1 MNIGYIGYKLG
12 MSSLQQKDSLRRMPV
27 TLVHVPANV
36 VTAVKSETQD
46 GYSALQVASCDIVA
60 DDFPLVKSASMDGAD
75 EDSAE
80 PQDAEV
86 TEAGGVESS
95 EADSVVVDT
104 QVTGG
109 FVSARRRWRKKNLL
123 KHFAASQATKV
134 IDVCE
139 FRVNPKVV
147 DVAKVGC
154 CLDLGSLKAG
164 TLLDV
169 RGVSKGRGFSGG
181 IRRWGF
187 GRQPESH
194 GTSVSHRSH
203 GSTGQ
208 CQLPGRVMKG
218 KKMAGQYGV
227 DNVCVKNLRVVSVDI
242 KNRIVAVRGAVP
254 GARGG
259 RLILKPVA

>member
-12 MSSLQQKDSLRRMPV
+12 MSSLQQPDSLRKLPV
-27 TLVHVPANV
+27 TLLHLPANI
-36 VTAVKSETQD
+36 VTAIKSEQRD
-46 GYSALQVASCDIVA
+46 GYSALQVASCDVA
-60 DDFPLVKSASMDGAD
+60 ADAFPVASLEAKSEPADAEAS
-75 EDSAE
+75 
-80 PQDAEV
+80 DAEV
-86 TEAGGVESS
+86 EGADTNTDASTNES
-95 EADSVVVDT
+95 DSVA
-104 QVTGG
+104 GG
-109 FVSARRRWRKKNLL
+109 FVSARRRWRKKNLA
-123 KHFAASQATKV
+123 KHFAASNATKV

-139 FRVNPKVV
+139 FRVSPEVV
-147 DVAKVGC
+147 AAAEVGS
-154 CLDLGSLKAG
+154 CLDIKALEAG
-164 TLLDV
+164 ALLDV

-227 DNVCVKNLRVVSVDI
+227 DNVCVKNLRVVSVDV
-242 KNRIVAVRGAVP
+242 KNRIVAVKGAVP

-259 RLILKPVA
+259 RLILQPAA

>member
-12 MSSLQQKDSLRRMPV
+12 MSSLQQPDSLRKLPV
-27 TLVHVPANV
+27 TLLHLPANI
-36 VTAVKSETQD
+36 VTAIKSEQRD
-46 GYSALQVASCDIVA
+46 GYSALQVASCDVGADAFPVA
-60 DDFPLVKSASMDGAD
+60 RLEADAANAEASDAETDEGADTSADSSAS
-75 EDSAE
+75 
-80 PQDAEV
+80 DAES
-86 TEAGGVESS
+86 A
-95 EADSVVVDT
+95 A
-104 QVTGG
+104 GG
-109 FVSARRRWRKKNLL
+109 FVSARRRWRKKNLA
-123 KHFAASQATKV
+123 KHFAASNATKV

-139 FRVNPKVV
+139 FRVSPEVV
-147 DVAKVGC
+147 AAAEVGS
-154 CLDLGSLKAG
+154 CLDIEALEAG
-164 TLLDV
+164 ALLDV

-227 DNVCVKNLRVVSVDI
+227 DNVCVKNLRVVSVDV
-242 KNRIVAVRGAVP
+242 KNRIVAVKGAVP

-259 RLILKPVA
+259 RLILQPAA

>member
-12 MSSLQQKDSLRRMPV
+12 MSSLQQPDSLRKLPV
-27 TLVHVPANV
+27 TLLHLPANI
-36 VTAVKSETQD
+36 VTAIKSEQRD
-46 GYSALQVASCDIVA
+46 GYSALQVASCDV
-60 DDFPLVKSASMDGAD
+60 GAD
-75 EDSAE
+75 AFPVARLEADAANADAS
-80 PQDAEV
+80 DAEAEGADTNADASV
-86 TEAGGVESS
+86 SDVESAAGS
-95 EADSVVVDT
+95 
-104 QVTGG
+104 
-109 FVSARRRWRKKNLL
+109 FVSARRRWRKKNLA
-123 KHFAASQATKV
+123 KHFAASNATKV

-139 FRVNPKVV
+139 FRVSPEVV
-147 DVAKVGC
+147 AAAEVGS
-154 CLDLGSLKAG
+154 CLDIEALEAG
-164 TLLDV
+164 ALLDV

-227 DNVCVKNLRVVSVDI
+227 DNVCVKNLRVVSVDV
-242 KNRIVAVRGAVP
+242 KNRIVAVKGAVP

-259 RLILKPVA
+259 RLILQPAA

>member
-12 MSSLQQKDSLRRMPV
+12 MSSLQQPDSLRKLPV
-27 TLVHVPANV
+27 TLLHLPANI
-36 VTAVKSETQD
+36 VTAIKSEQRD
-46 GYSALQVASCDIVA
+46 GYSALQVASCDVGADAFPVA
-60 DDFPLVKSASMDGAD
+60 RLEANAEASDAEAEGADTSAEASAS
-75 EDSAE
+75 
-80 PQDAEV
+80 DAESL
-86 TEAGGVESS
+86 A
-95 EADSVVVDT
+95 
-104 QVTGG
+104 GG
-109 FVSARRRWRKKNLL
+109 FVSARRRWRKKNLA
-123 KHFAASQATKV
+123 KHFAASNATKV

-139 FRVNPKVV
+139 FRVSPEVV
-147 DVAKVGC
+147 AAAEVGS
-154 CLDLGSLKAG
+154 CLDIEALEAG
-164 TLLDV
+164 ALLDV

-227 DNVCVKNLRVVSVDI
+227 DNVCVKNLRVVSVDV
-242 KNRIVAVRGAVP
+242 KNRIVAVKGAVP

-259 RLILKPVA
+259 RLILQPAA